1 MVATHAETQG
11 GMAIVP
17 ESLEKSRYGVVTIQR
32 LELDELLGVYD
43 VDMTESGDILYRVVE
58 GRLEPVCKDWHRPPR
73 TKQRWDEMIARWR
86 DILESGGEAWGA
98 FETGRMVAIAVLR
111 YRLTED
117 MAELAALFVSRPYR
131 RRGIARQLMQS
142 VLCRAKC
149 SGAARIYVSATPSAS
164 AVGLYQS
171 LGFGV
176 AAHVNAELYAL
187 EPEDVHMVRGL

>member
-1 MVATHAETQG
+1 MPQLVSD
-11 GMAIVP
+11 AIVP
-17 ESLEKSRYGVVTIQR
+17 ELFEKSRYGVVTIQR

-43 VDMTESGDILYRVVE
+43 IDMTESGDILYRVVE
-58 GRLEPVCKDWHRPPR
+58 GRLEPVSKDWHRPPR

-86 DILESGGEAWGA
+86 GILEGGGEAWGA
-98 FETGRMVAIAVLR
+98 FETKRMVAIAVLR

-131 RRGIARQLMQS
+131 HRGIARELLQS
-142 VLCRAKC
+142 VLGRAKG

-164 AVGLYQS
+164 AVGFYQS
-171 LGFGV
+171 LGFGL
-176 AAHVNAELYAL
+176 AEHVNAELYAL